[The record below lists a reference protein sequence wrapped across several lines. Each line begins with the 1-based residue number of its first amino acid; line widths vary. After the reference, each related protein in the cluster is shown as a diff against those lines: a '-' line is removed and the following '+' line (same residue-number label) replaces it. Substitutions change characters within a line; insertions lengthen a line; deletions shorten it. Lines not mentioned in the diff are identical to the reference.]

1 MDYNFL
7 KQKQHNIKH
16 TVKIFLLFFLI
27 YLFFLSIVMMGEGFK
42 GFKGL
47 SEGLIQNVSNP
58 IMGLVVGIL
67 ATSILQSSSTTTS
80 IVVGLVASSILGPD
94 SIRIAIPIIMGAN
107 IGTTITNTI
116 VSLAHISRSDEFQN
130 AFRAATVHDFFN
142 IIAVVILLPLEICF
156 HIIEK
161 SSVTLTNFLVSTNL
175 KGVEFKSPIAA
186 ITKPVVHF
194 LFNPKYPESPADGG
208 LLQKLLSP
216 QLAKFII
223 LAIALFFLFI
233 ALKYMVKILRLLVV
247 NRVERFFSNVIFRNG
262 FLALLFGLILTA
274 IVQSSSITTSLVVPL
289 AGAGILTIYQVLPY
303 TVGANIGTTVTTLL
317 AALATGSIPA
327 LIVAISHFCFN
338 MFGMVIIMP
347 VKPVRHIPIKAS
359 VMLSKIVIK
368 SKLYPI
374 LFILITFFLI
384 PILILLLTK

>member
-1 MDYNFL
+1 MTPNFL
-7 KQKQHNIKH
+7 AKNQPKIK
-16 TVKIFLLFFLI
+16 KILKILLLIFLI
-27 YLFFLSIVMMGEGFK
+27 YIFFLSIVMMGEGFK

-80 IVVGLVASSILGPD
+80 IVVGLVASGILGPH

-130 AFRAATVHDFFN
+130 AFRAAVVHDLFN
-142 IIAVVILLPLEICF
+142 IIAVIILLPLEICF
-156 HIIEK
+156 HLIEK
-161 SSVTLTNFLVSTNL
+161 VSLGLSNFLVFSSL
-175 KGVEFKSPIAA
+175 KGAEFESPLAA
-186 ITKPVVHF
+186 ITKPVVHL
-194 LFNPKYPESPADGG
+194 LFNPTYPDVSPG
-208 LLQKLLSP
+208 LLQKVFSP
-216 QLAKFII
+216 QLSKFVA
-223 LAIALFFLFI
+223 LSIALVLLFI
-233 ALKYMVKILRLLVV
+233 ALKYMVKVMRLLVV
-247 NRVERFFSNVIFRNG
+247 DRVERFFSQTIFRNG

-274 IVQSSSITTSLVVPL
+274 VVQSSSITTSLIVPL

-327 LIVAISHFCFN
+327 LVVALSHFCFN
-338 MFGMVIIMP
+338 VFGMVIIMP
-347 VKPVRHIPIKAS
+347 VKPVRHIPIRAS

-368 SKLYPI
+368 NKFYPV
-374 LFILITFFLI
+374 LFILIVFFAI
-384 PILILLLTK
+384 PILILLITK